1 MKNKNIYIFLLMFL
15 VCILS
20 ISAISATENTSKEV
34 TNTDNKEYSLETTTN
49 QYNDVSNSNDN
60 VELKK
65 EENVNDN
72 RQGESGTDK
81 TTAEND
87 DPLSFSDLNTT
98 INGNTNSTIYLSH
111 NYKYN
116 SATDSGFTSGIVISR
131 NLTVYGNGVTLDG
144 NNMARIFH
152 VTDSKLNV
160 NFYNINFINGKA
172 DKGGAINHGNAY
184 NCTFTGNKASYGGAI
199 FYGRAC
205 NCTFNGNNATSGGA
219 INQGTAYNCTF
230 TGNNATY
237 GGAIWW
243 CDAYKCTFTENYAG
257 SDGGAIHIGDA
268 YNCTFN
274 GNNATTNGGA
284 INQGNAYNCTFTG
297 NNAPNGRAM
306 FQGTAIFCTFNG
318 DTTYDTTIIPAVI
331 NVINYTS
338 PYMSG
343 EKLKFNL
350 TANGTLYD
358 GFNTTIKIYKDGSL
372 VKTVY
377 GLTGEGW
384 IVDLIHGK
392 YTAVLSLTDY
402 PEEKSV
408 NATITVIG
416 HFNELNTTINGN
428 NNSTI
433 YLSTNYKYNSATDS
447 AFTSGILIS
456 RNLNV
461 YGNGITLDGNNMA
474 RIFDVVYSELNVN
487 FYNINFIN
495 GKGYSGGAISQ
506 GNAYNCNFTGNN
518 ATSGGG
524 AIWWGNA
531 YNCTFTGNKAKYD
544 GGAIS
549 SGNAYNCTFTENYAG
564 INGGAIT
571 ARNGGAISW
580 GDAYNCTFTGNNAT
594 SYGGAIYSG
603 NAYNCTF
610 TGNTVGG
617 NGGAICRGN
626 ATNCIFTGNNAT
638 RGGGGISS
646 GNAYNCTFLNNHGD
660 YGDAMDDGT
669 AVLCTFNGD
678 TTYDTTI
685 IPAVINVINYTSPY
699 MSGEKLKFN
708 LTANGILYDG
718 FNTTI
723 KIYKDGALVKTV
735 FGLSG
740 EGWIVDLELGEY
752 TAELSLT
759 DRPEVNS
766 TNATISI
773 SKENTT
779 VIISSIPNVKV
790 GQTVTINYTTNSN
803 STVTIKING
812 TPITSNKFIPTTV
825 GVYNVTV
832 EVLEN
837 DYYTAAS
844 NETTFTAE
852 KTNTTIV
859 ISPISD
865 VKVGKEVTI
874 EYDTNSNGTVI
885 IKVNG
890 TPIVGGKFT
899 PSTAGVYNVTVE
911 VLEND
916 YYTAASNETT
926 FTAEKTNTTIVI
938 SPISDVKVGQKVI
951 INYVTNSNGTAT
963 IKVNGEVIPDGN
975 FTPTKA
981 GTYNLTIEIAEN
993 DYYTAATN
1001 QTTFT
1006 VGKLESQIITS
1017 PVTTTYN
1024 VGKNLVIT
1032 LKDENGKPI
1041 ANATVTVNLGS
1052 SKKYT
1057 TDAKGQIKIN
1067 VATLTPKTYNAKITY
1082 AGSDNYKSS
1091 TKTVKVTVKKA
1102 TPKIT
1107 AKSASYKLKI
1117 KTKKYTVNLKD
1128 NVNKALKNTKVTL
1141 KVNGKT
1147 YSVKTNSKGQG
1158 VFKITNLKKIG
1169 SYSAVITVPSNTYYN
1184 KVTKNVKIIVKQ

>member
-184 NCTFTGNKASYGGAI
+184 NCTFTGN
-199 FYGRAC
+199 
-205 NCTFNGNNATSGGA
+205 
-219 INQGTAYNCTF
+219 
-230 TGNNATY
+230 NATY

-284 INQGNAYNCTFTG
+284 INQGNAYNCTFTGNNASQYGGAIRGGNAYNCTFTG